1 MLKNLMVHLDQSPR
15 SEVRLKIAVA
25 LAKANGARLVGMFGQ
40 RSMAKQV
47 GSVANW
53 PPEEYISAR
62 DASKQSFLQEARGL
76 RCEWIDI
83 NRGSDS
89 EIQAIFTQNARYFDL
104 IVMGQHNESNDSD
117 CPPEL
122 VEEVLANSGRPVLII
137 PYVGD
142 FSIPFKRPLIAWN
155 ASPEASHALN
165 DSLYLINTCEQA
177 IILAFDSSIERAEK
191 SCEEVSTQLACHGV
205 KSRADVMVIEDI
217 GVMDML
223 LNNACDQGADLLV
236 MGAHS
241 QLGFPFFSRG
251 AGTRHILRTMVL
263 PVLMSS

>member
-1 MLKNLMVHLDQSPR
+1 MLKNLLVHLDHSPR
-15 SEVRLKIAVA
+15 SQVRLKIAVE

-40 RSMAKQV
+40 RSRAKQV
-47 GSVANW
+47 GSVINW
-53 PPEEYISAR
+53 PPEDYVSAR
-62 DASKQSFLQEARGL
+62 DASKKSFLLEAEGL

-89 EIQAIFTQNARYFDL
+89 EIQSIFTEHARYFDL
-104 IVMGQHNESNDSD
+104 VVMGQHNESDNHYS
-117 CPPEL
+117 PPEL

-137 PYVGD
+137 PYVGE

-155 ASPEASHALN
+155 SSPEASHALN
-165 DSLYLINTCEQA
+165 DSLLLISGCDQA
-177 IILAFDSSIERAEK
+177 IILAFDSILGRAEK
-191 SCEEVSTQLACHGV
+191 SCEEVATQLACHGV
-205 KSRADVMVIEDI
+205 KSKADVMVIEDI